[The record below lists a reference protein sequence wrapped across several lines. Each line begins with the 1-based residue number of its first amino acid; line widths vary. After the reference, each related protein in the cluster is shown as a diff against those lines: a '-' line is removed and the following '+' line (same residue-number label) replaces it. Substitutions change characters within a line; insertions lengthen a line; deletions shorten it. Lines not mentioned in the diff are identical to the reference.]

1 MGWTKMSKCWE
12 YRPIASLR
20 KLLVVLRHTFLRLFT
35 RYPHEWH
42 QPIQE
47 PFCGSF
53 EQLLFFVIAMVD
65 SFHTTLFLAFVLDFI
80 FFSTLF
86 IFMLQCLVGIEP
98 LKVRHNATKLD
109 LTVHLLS
116 FWCIDI
122 DLNIQ
127 PMSLRLYMIGCIWS
141 SIKNTSHRFFVS
153 R

>member
-12 YRPIASLR
+12 YRPIASLW
-20 KLLVVLRHTFLRLFT
+20 KLLVVLRHHFPLALHAVPTWMTPTNSRTILWEFWAVVIFCYSHGGLFP
-35 RYPHEWH
+35 YNS
-42 QPIQE
+42 IFS
-47 PFCGSF
+47 FCPW
-53 EQLLFFVIAMVD
+53 
-65 SFHTTLFLAFVLDFI
+65 FH
-80 FFSTLF
+80 FFSTPF

-116 FWCIDI
+116 FWCIGI

-127 PMSLRLYMIGCIWS
+127 PMSLTLYMIGCIWS